1 MGTTTQL
8 RDTWLYVA
16 VFLNDY
22 PFDNPLHIKMQVY
35 GYYNK
40 VWFPSSFFDQ

>member
-1 MGTTTQL
+1 MRGTP
-8 RDTWLYVA
+8 LYMA

-22 PFDNPLHIKMQVY
+22 HFDNQLHIKMQVY

-40 VWFPSSFFDQ
+40 VWFPSSFS